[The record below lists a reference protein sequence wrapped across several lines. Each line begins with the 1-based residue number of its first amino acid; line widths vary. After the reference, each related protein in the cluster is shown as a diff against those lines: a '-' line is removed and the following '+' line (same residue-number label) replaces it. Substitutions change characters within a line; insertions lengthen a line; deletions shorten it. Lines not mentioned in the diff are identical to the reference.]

1 MGVQVDDAAPEAD
14 RDGVDP
20 IVRAELGKNVRH
32 VCLDRCFANRQLI
45 GDVLVCVAGS
55 DQSQNVYFSCR

>member
-1 MGVQVDDAAPEAD
+1 VGVQVDDAALKAD
-14 RDGVDP
+14 RNGVDP
-20 IVRAELGKNVRH
+20 IVRPELGKNVRH

-45 GDVLVCVAGS
+45 GDVLVCVAGR